1 MVIQLQDAVI
11 VGGLLGDMH
20 IQKTT
25 ASTNRCRLRICH
37 SIMQREYVDWKHS
50 VLVTPFCKKTKPPYR
65 DDRRLTTPE
74 YMFYTSY
81 RDEYIPYHTAWYQR
95 RGPDSGTTKIVP
107 VNIKQLLVDPIAL
120 AVWYLDDGTK
130 RGDCNACRFAT
141 QSFSLYENELLASC
155 LKENFGVVA
164 TIETW
169 QPTASKKDR
178 HGLCLPSRGGSFS
191 SFKDIIY
198 PFVEAEIPSMLY
210 KLK

>member
-1 MVIQLQDAVI
+1 MVIQLQNAVI

-37 SIMQREYVDWKHS
+37 SIRQKEYVDWKYS

-65 DDRRLTTPE
+65 NDRRLTTPE

-81 RDEYIPYHTAWYQR
+81 RDEFIPYHTTWYQR
-95 RGPDSGTTKIVP
+95 RGSDSGTIKIVP

-141 QSFSLYENELLASC
+141 QSFFLKENELLALC
-155 LKENFGVVA
+155 LKENFGIIA

-169 QPTASKKDR
+169 RPIRSKKST
-178 HGLCLPSRGGSFS
+178 HSLCLPTRGGSFS

-198 PFVEAEIPSMLY
+198 LFVEAEIPSMLY